1 MITLGTAGH
10 IDHGKSSV
18 VKALTSIDPDRLPEE
33 KERGMT
39 IDLGFAWF
47 VLPNGEHVGLVDVPG
62 HQHFV
67 RNVIP
72 GLTGIDAV
80 MLVIA
85 ADDGWMPQTEEHLQI
100 INLLGISK
108 GIVVLNKIDLV
119 ETEWCAMVRADIKEH
134 LDGTA
139 LAGAPIVEISAKN
152 GLGIDGL
159 KTAVGNLVA
168 GINQVDIGKPRL
180 PIDRV
185 FTIKGAG
192 TVITGTLHHGTLS
205 VGDEVTIQPKG
216 IRGQVRSIES
226 YKQHLG
232 QAQPGSRV
240 ALNLSGVKKED
251 LERGDIIVPRGA
263 ETPLSSYLDAELRL
277 LPSLKQPLKT
287 GAELTLFFET
297 TESSTTVIALAGR
310 EISPQEGSVLV
321 QFRLPAEFAAF
332 IGDRFIVRRN
342 SPAETIGGGRIL
354 DPAAERYQLKNA
366 ERQIKRLN
374 ERRELSLGSLI
385 TTELDKTRVTKRRG
399 FLQASPFGATAITKA
414 IEVKAQCGAVIVSG
428 DWLIDAAFWQEQVQ
442 TLLDSLA
449 TEHKSQPLKKG
460 LSQAEA
466 AAKLKLPEGLFTA
479 LVEELITSTKITRKD
494 DVLALASHKPQLS
507 GDQAEMES
515 RIVTAIMKNPTAPP
529 TRTELLQSVSGI
541 SNVLRYMLEQGK
553 LIELPDGILLTAIQY
568 QEIKQKVINI
578 LKSQGQIAIQDMGT
592 ATGFSRKYSI
602 PFLTRLDQE
611 GITRRQDNARVA
623 ARKLE

>member
-47 VLPNGEHVGLVDVPG
+47 ALPDGEYVGLVDVPG

-67 RNVIP
+67 HNVIP

-119 ETEWCAMVRADIKEH
+119 EADWCAMVHADITEH
-134 LDGTA
+134 LSDTV
-139 LAGAPIVEISAKN
+139 LAGAPIIEVSAKS
-152 GLGIDGL
+152 GLGLDDL
-159 KTAVGNLVA
+159 KTAIGKLVA
-168 GINQVDIGKPRL
+168 DINQADIGKPRL

-185 FTIKGAG
+185 FTIKGVG
-192 TVITGTLHHGTLS
+192 TVITGTLHHGTLA
-205 VGDEVTIQPKG
+205 VGDEVTILPKG
-216 IRGQVRSIES
+216 IRGQIRSIES
-226 YKQHLG
+226 YKQHLSK
-232 QAQPGSRV
+232 AQPGSRV
-240 ALNLSGVKKED
+240 ALNLSGLKKED

-263 ETPLSSYLDAELRL
+263 ETPLSRYLDAELCL

-287 GAELTLFFET
+287 GAELSLFFET
-297 TESSTTVIALAGR
+297 TESSARVIALSSR
-310 EISPQEGSVLV
+310 EISPQEGPTLV

-332 IGDRFIVRRN
+332 IGERFIVRRN

-354 DPAAERYQLKNA
+354 DPSAERYQPKNA

-374 ERRELSLGSLI
+374 ERRELSLASII
-385 TTELDKTRVTKRRG
+385 TTELDKTHFTKRHG
-399 FLQASPFGATAITKA
+399 FLQASPHSEATITKA
-414 IEVKAQCGAVIVSG
+414 IEVKAQSSAVIVSN
-428 DWLIDAAFWQEQVQ
+428 DWLIDAAFWQEQMRA
-442 TLLDSLA
+442 LLDNLA
-449 TEHKSQPLKKG
+449 AEHKAQPLKKG
-460 LSQAEA
+460 LSQAEI
-466 AAKLKLPEGLFTA
+466 AAKLKLPEGLFTS
-479 LVEELITSTKITRKD
+479 LVEELITSKKITRMD
-494 DVLALASHKPQLS
+494 DVLALSSHKPQLS
-507 GDQAEMES
+507 GDQTEMEN
-515 RIVTAIMKNPTAPP
+515 RIISAIMQNPAAPP
-529 TRTELLQSVSGI
+529 TRTELLKSVSGI
-541 SNVLRYMLEQGK
+541 ANVLRYMLEQGK
-553 LIELPDGILLTAIQY
+553 LIELPDGILLTAAQY
-568 QEIKQKVINI
+568 REIKQKVIDI
-578 LKSQGQIAIQDMGT
+578 LKSQGQIAIQDMSA

-611 GITRRQDNARVA
+611 GITRRQDNVRLA